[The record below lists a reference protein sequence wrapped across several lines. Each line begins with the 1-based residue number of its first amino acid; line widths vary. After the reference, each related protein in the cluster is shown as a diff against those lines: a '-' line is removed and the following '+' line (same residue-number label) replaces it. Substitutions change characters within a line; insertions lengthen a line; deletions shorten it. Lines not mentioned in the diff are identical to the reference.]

1 MRSNEL
7 PFERRTFAP
16 DFHTKK
22 ALFNQ
27 GFRFSL
33 LAFIFPAG
41 PLRRLESRAR
51 LNAGSAAADAA
62 DRAALK
68 ALLLAFI
75 AFFSS
80 GSRFDVFSRRRTGC
94 SASLLR
100 KGNATHEERSAND
113 HEVFLP

>member
-41 PLRRLESRAR
+41 PLRRLESPAR
-51 LNAGSAAADAA
+51 LNAGSAATLMLIVNGDNQIDFVYDACVA
-62 DRAALK
+62 
-68 ALLLAFI
+68 
-75 AFFSS
+75 
-80 GSRFDVFSRRRTGC
+80 
-94 SASLLR
+94 
-100 KGNATHEERSAND
+100 
-113 HEVFLP
+113 